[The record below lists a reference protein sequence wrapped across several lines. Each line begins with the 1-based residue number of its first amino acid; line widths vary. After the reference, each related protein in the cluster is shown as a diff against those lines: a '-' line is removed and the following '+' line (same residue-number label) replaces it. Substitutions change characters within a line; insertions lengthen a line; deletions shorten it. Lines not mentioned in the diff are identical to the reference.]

1 MPVYEYKCSDC
12 NSKFDVYHKTINH
25 IDDEDIVCP
34 ECNSINNKKLL
45 SSFSPNMGSL
55 NFSSP
60 RYEQVESS
68 SSCST
73 CGCGTGSCGL
83 D

>member
-12 NSKFDVYHKTINH
+12 NSKFDVYHKSIEH
-25 IDDEDIVCP
+25 IEDIKCP
-34 ECNSINNKKLL
+34 ECNSNHNKKLL
-45 SSFSPNMGSL
+45 STFSPNMGSV
-55 NFSSP
+55 SSSSQS
-60 RYEQVESS
+60 YEQSES

>member
-12 NSKFDVYHKTINH
+12 NSKFDVYHKSINH
-25 IDDEDIVCP
+25 VEDIVCP

-45 SSFSPNMGSL
+45 STFSPNMGSIS
-55 NFSSP
+55 FSSP
-60 RYEQVESS
+60 SYEPAES

-73 CGCGTGSCGL
+73 CGCGTETCGL